1 MDMTSVPY
9 DLQKLLRLAATEGH
23 EQSDVLDLAKAIH
36 RRSSLWTEAGFREE
50 FEDILTPI
58 AILSADIFATSR
70 AVVKREV
77 ATPVLSASSVIL
89 SYIIT
94 TVSEK
99 NIKKFLSPLSA
110 LCTGS
115 QSLDFKEKNEALEA
129 LKDAKIFPPGKQK

>member
-1 MDMTSVPY
+1 MVSDKNEGNATLDLFTMDMTSVPY
-9 DLQKLLRLAATEGH
+9 DLQKLLRLAATESH

-50 FEDILTPI
+50 FEDVLTPI
-58 AILSADIFATSR
+58 AIISADIFATSR
-70 AVVKREV
+70 AVIKREV

-99 NIKKFLSPLSA
+99 KYQEVP
-110 LCTGS
+110 
-115 QSLDFKEKNEALEA
+115 
-129 LKDAKIFPPGKQK
+129 